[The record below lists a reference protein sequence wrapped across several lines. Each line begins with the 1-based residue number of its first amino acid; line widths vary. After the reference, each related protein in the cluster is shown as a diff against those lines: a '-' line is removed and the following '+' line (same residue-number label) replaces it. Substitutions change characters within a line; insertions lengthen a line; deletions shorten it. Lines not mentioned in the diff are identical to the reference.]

1 MKNEIT
7 IETGRLKGYRERT
20 FIFKT
25 NEDIDLDYFT
35 TRRTLDYWLF
45 PKDVKWEVEM
55 YTESGGAFWDE
66 KSWKDFENDDWF
78 TEFKIQNI
86 FSISI
91 NAVDINQSIINECA
105 KRKVEVKFPLLYHV
119 QFIFPEN
126 KEWVFNWYPTTGT
139 LTKQKDDYYSIKK
152 IEGEY
157 LSVNQALDACK

>member
-7 IETGRLKGYRERT
+7 INTGRLKGYRERT

-25 NEDIDLDYFT
+25 DEDIDLDYFR
-35 TRRTLDYWLF
+35 TRKTLDYWLF
-45 PKDVKWEVEM
+45 PKDVKGEVEA
-55 YTESGGAFWDE
+55 YNDSGMGWYN
-66 KSWKDFENDDWF
+66 WKDFSNPADDWF

-86 FSISI
+86 FSIFI

-105 KRKVEVKFPLLYHV
+105 KRKVEAKFPLLYHV